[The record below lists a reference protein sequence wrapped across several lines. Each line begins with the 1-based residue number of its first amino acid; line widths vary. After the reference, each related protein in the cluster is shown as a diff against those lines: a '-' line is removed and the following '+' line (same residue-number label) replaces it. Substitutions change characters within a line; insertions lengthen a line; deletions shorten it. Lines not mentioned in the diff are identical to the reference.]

1 MHFAVAAIL
10 KPGSEQELI
19 KHSDEL
25 NEQIGPNGEDVRLAG
40 ALLDPQGEKVGYLAI
55 LDGDTIGQVRD
66 WIGESPIYR
75 DKLYERLDLFQ
86 YQIEVGRLS

>member
-1 MHFAVAAIL
+1 MQFAVAAIL

-40 ALLDPQGEKVGYLAI
+40 ALLGPQGEKVGYLAI

-75 DKLYERLDLFQ
+75 DKLYERLDVFQ

>member
-1 MHFAVAAIL
+1 MQFAIAAIL
-10 KPGSEQELI
+10 KPRTEQDLI
-19 KHSDEL
+19 EHSDEL

-40 ALLDPQGEKVGYLAI
+40 ALLGPNGEMVGYLAI
-55 LDGDTIGQVRD
+55 LDGDTIGQVRV